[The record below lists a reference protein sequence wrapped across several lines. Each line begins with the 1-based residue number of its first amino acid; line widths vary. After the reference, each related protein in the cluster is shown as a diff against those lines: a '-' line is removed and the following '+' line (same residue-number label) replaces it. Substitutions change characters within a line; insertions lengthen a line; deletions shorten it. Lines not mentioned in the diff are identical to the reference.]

1 MLCHDSGSAAYAPIC
16 NIRAPETD
24 AQAKL
29 SAKVDAVTGKA
40 IFQAHCALCHVV
52 RMREKDDGD
61 TGKPEKATSPYSRT
75 VRAQVRQ
82 ASDQRSPLRARRELL
97 DSGFGCA
104 LAHLPEQLVHLQHP
118 RGDAIVVR
126 AVLHRLP
133 VRKWQAQTKTCRLHL
148 AIPSKNARAEVSSAL
163 IPLKACGRSESE
175 QLPRNSLRDESR
187 HLIHCPLEIDSTLS
201 THGIPQRSGRLAT
214 APHGR

>member
-1 MLCHDSGSAAYAPIC
+1 MLCHDSGSAACAPIC
-16 NIRAPETD
+16 NIRAQEAD

-29 SAKVDAVTGKA
+29 STKVDAVTGKA

-61 TGKPEKATSPYSRT
+61 MGKPEKKHISMLAHSP
-75 VRAQVRQ
+75 RQ
-82 ASDQRSPLRARRELL
+82 GPAGFRPAVAPSSQAGAPGQRIRLRLRAPARAARAPSASARRWI
-97 DSGFGCA
+97 A
-104 LAHLPEQLVHLQHP
+104 
-118 RGDAIVVR
+118 VR

-163 IPLKACGRSESE
+163 IPLKACGRPESE

-201 THGIPQRSGRLAT
+201 THGIPQRSGRLAA